1 MAFIEL
7 QNVVKSFVSINGK
20 TSVAVQGF
28 SLDLARGEFFCLLGP
43 SGCGKSTVL
52 SMLAGFEQPTTGTI
66 LLDGQPVRGPSSD
79 RGVIFQGDD
88 SLYPWLTALENVAFG
103 LRLQGVGTRE
113 RRQRALEYLH
123 LVGLRGQQD
132 KYPSELSG
140 GMKQRIQI
148 ARGLATEPKM
158 LLMDEPFGAL
168 DAQTR
173 NIMQHEL
180 RKIWRATG
188 TSIVFITHDVD
199 EAILLSTR
207 VGVMTAG
214 PGGTLKGTVNIDMD
228 DARDRADPLYTGYFS
243 SVYDMIRE
251 EVTKASNQYQ
261 GVTS

>member
-7 QNVVKSFVSINGK
+7 QNVVKSFVSMNGK
-20 TSVAVQGF
+20 TSVAVQSF

-52 SMLAGFEQPTTGTI
+52 SMLAGFEQPTTGAI
-66 LLDGQPVRGPSSD
+66 LLDGQPVRGPASD

-103 LRLQGVGTRE
+103 LRIQGMGTSE
-113 RRQRALEYLH
+113 RRKVALEYLH
-123 LVGLRGQQD
+123 LVGLHGQQD
-132 KYPSELSG
+132 KFPAELSG

-148 ARGLATEPKM
+148 ARGLATQPKM

-173 NIMQHEL
+173 HIMQHEL

-214 PGGTLKGTVNIDMD
+214 PGGTLKGTVSIEMD
-228 DARDRADPLYTGYFS
+228 DARDRADPRYTGYFS
-243 SVYDMIRE
+243 TVYEMIRE
-251 EVTKASNQYQ
+251 EVTKASNQNQ